1 MSHSQCC
8 RDATGSTASFG
19 EAMTLFARINKAFS
33 DWINAVAATGAN
45 WLDRL
50 ARPRIVKLVQVGP
63 SDFEVQFE
71 ANGRPSLERIAMNG
85 ELPRVPSHV
94 AAALSGSRVELVL
107 QPELFVFRPLELP
120 SRAAEFLHG
129 IVRAQIDRLTP
140 WSATAAAFGWSK
152 PIGAGFDR
160 MVVTIAATAQSL
172 LQPYRDAITKLGAHS
187 LTISTRPP
195 EPDATVGPITVL
207 SERARGVLEIAHIRK
222 GLVALLVTGVIAAGA
237 ALAAAVVVDVSLETR
252 EAELSQQLAQLR
264 ASAGSAQQ
272 MVERRKRQT
281 PSAVV
286 VLEALSD
293 ILPDH
298 TYVTE
303 LRIEAN
309 KVRLTG
315 ASRDAVSLIQLIER
329 SGRFTRASFFAP
341 TTRSPSEPIERF
353 HIEAI
358 IQTTTAAR

>member
-1 MSHSQCC
+1 MLAH
-8 RDATGSTASFG
+8 
-19 EAMTLFARINKAFS
+19 INEAFS

-63 SDFEVQFE
+63 TDFEMQLE
-71 ANGRPSLERIAMNG
+71 ANGRPTLERLSLNG
-85 ELPRVPSHV
+85 EVPRVPSHV
-94 AAALSGSRVELVL
+94 AAALAGSRVELVL

-120 SRAAEFLHG
+120 SRAGEFLHG

-140 WSATAAAFGWSK
+140 WSASAAAFGWSK
-152 PIGAGFDR
+152 PVDSGSDR
-160 MVVTIAATAQSL
+160 IVVTIAATAQSL
-172 LQPYRDAITKLGAHS
+172 LQSYRDAINKVGAHS
-187 LTISTRPP
+187 LTILTRPL
-195 EPDATVGPITVL
+195 EPDATAGFITVL
-207 SERARGVLEIAHIRK
+207 DERARGVIEIARIRR
-222 GLVALLVTGVIAAGA
+222 GLVALLLTGIITASA
-237 ALAAAVVVDVSLETR
+237 ALAAAAIVDAGLEAR
-252 EAELSQQLAQLR
+252 QAQLSQQLVQLR
-264 ASAGSAQQ
+264 AGAGSAQQ
-272 MVERRKRQT
+272 LVERRKRQT
-281 PSAVV
+281 PAAVV
-286 VLEALSD
+286 LLEALSD

-341 TTRSPSEPIERF
+341 TTRSSSEPTERF